1 MCYFSMIL
9 SSAEMDLVPFGITFI
24 FCVFVGLEQGILIG
38 TAVNLGMLLYS
49 TARPRMRIHKI
60 QVFTIIKNAPKVN
73 LDISKY
79 SSLFVAIRLR
89 SPNILSSP
97 RIAVWCLQPWNI
109 LCQVFARPRPSI
121 PASSLSLICI
131 TFRRQISRPLTYKIR
146 YKISFERTL
155 ANDNI
160 MAHTGVWQHDQKFE
174 ETRAQNCFD

>member
-38 TAVNLGMLLYS
+38 TAINLGMLLYS

-73 LDISKY
+73 LNISKY
-79 SSLFVAIRLR
+79 CSIFVAIIRLR

-97 RIAVWCLQPWNI
+97 RIAVWCLQLWNI
-109 LCQVFARPRPSI
+109 SCQVFARPRPSI

-131 TFRRQISRPLTYKIR
+131 TSRRRISLPLTYKIHH
-146 YKISFERTL
+146 KILFETDVGY
-155 ANDNI
+155 NDN
-160 MAHTGVWQHDQKFE
+160 K
-174 ETRAQNCFD
+174 